1 MKRSS
6 AKLVKIH
13 SRSKEGFMSKHLTLE
28 QRHYIYLEKD
38 TSTKTSIAQKLGVA
52 VSTISRELKRNEGQR
67 NYRYQQ
73 AERLAK
79 ERHKNKPK
87 KRILSCKLI
96 DFIVNCIKK
105 DWSPEQISG
114 YLKAQKNMSIHHE
127 TIYRYL
133 VKDKKNKGSLYLHL
147 RRQGKKQRKQYGSG
161 KKGAG
166 IPNRVDISARSEEIN
181 QRKRVGD
188 WEGDT
193 IIGKNHQGCIVTLD
207 ERQTKLRLAFPLNSK
222 HCIPVSNAIIHL
234 LTPFKHFVHSITFDN
249 GKEFCS
255 HEKIANSLSC
265 NNYFA
270 TPYCSWER
278 GQNENANGL
287 LRQYFPKSMK
297 LIDIAVKT
305 VMIAVDKLNSRP
317 RKCLGY
323 RTPYEA
329 FLEATGID
337 ARAFVILHL

>member
-1 MKRSS
+1 
-6 AKLVKIH
+6 
-13 SRSKEGFMSKHLTLE
+13 MSKHLTLE
-28 QRHYIYLEKD
+28 QRHYIYVEKD
-38 TSTKTSIAQKLGVA
+38 TSTKTSIAKKLGVA
-52 VSTISRELKRNEGQR
+52 VSTISREIKRNTGDR
-67 NYRYQQ
+67 NYRYKQ
-73 AERLAK
+73 ADQLAK
-79 ERHKNKPK
+79 ARYKNKPK
-87 KRILSCKLI
+87 WYALSGNLL
-96 DFIVNCIKK
+96 DSVVNYIQD

-114 YLKAQKNMSIHHE
+114 YLRTQKNVSIHHE

-133 VKDKKNKGSLYLHL
+133 VKDKDNNGNLYLHL

-181 QRKRVGD
+181 QRERVGD

-207 ERQTKLRLAFPLNSK
+207 ERQTKLRMAFPLNSK
-222 HCIPVSNAIIHL
+222 HCLAVSNAIIHL
-234 LTPFKHFVHSITFDN
+234 LTPFKQFVHSITFDN
-249 GKEFCS
+249 GKEFCA
-255 HEKIANSLSC
+255 HDKINNSLSC
-265 NNYFA
+265 NIYFA
-270 TPYCSWER
+270 TPYHSWER

-287 LRQYFPKSMK
+287 LRQYFPKGMR
-297 LIDIAVKT
+297 LIDIAVQT

-337 ARAFVILHL
+337 ARAFVILRL